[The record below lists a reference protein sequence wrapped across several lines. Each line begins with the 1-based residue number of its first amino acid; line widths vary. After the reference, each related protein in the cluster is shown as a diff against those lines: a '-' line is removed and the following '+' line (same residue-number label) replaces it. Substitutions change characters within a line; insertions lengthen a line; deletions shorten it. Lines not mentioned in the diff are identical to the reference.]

1 MKRRERTSNHLIKC
15 SRNYCDMASEKGIEY
30 KYENEDKDSK
40 IVPENIGCAGNCS
53 PVNVFEESGDSEY
66 DTDLEICP
74 SKESIDED
82 TEYEDDAFI
91 CRRRYLNACVKCD
104 DVTPQSRMIKEM
116 ETTTVNL
123 SKRSLGPAL
132 VKPICIGLVDNL
144 RVENLIL
151 DGVDLG
157 DLGGQYISQLLL
169 DNMVITRLNISG
181 NNLSDDAARHLSV
194 ALATTKTLQHLN
206 LSDNKFGDVSATFL
220 AKGIAKNKSLAM
232 LNLSKNHF
240 AEESGTLIGGALA
253 ENERLE
259 YLDLSWNLIRQKG
272 AVGIFK
278 GVTVNTGLRSLIIS
292 WNGLGYEGSVAI
304 SKSLKEN
311 TTLVELDI
319 SNNRINWDGA
329 VNIAKGLKKNGSL
342 HVLKIGNNPLTTTG
356 AMDIVQAVS
365 ETTSGLR
372 ELDLMNVSVL
382 GETELLAVTIER
394 IRKFKLIHGGVVRT
408 SDKLGER
415 KEREVASIER
425 VMEYMKRLGI
435 RPVELLRAF
444 DKNVMFNVTQAE
456 FVRRLKKSGIQL
468 HTFEM
473 EALAKSIAGRD
484 LNGRSISYNKF
495 VDAVNAQILKERN
508 YRIKKRKEKEKLIQY
523 HKKIMSVQIATD
535 TGSEDDDGDFK
546 SLHSSSRTSLHTAL
560 SIPTQVNKLPPLPL
574 SEKDQPC
581 ARKPVKVLSLC
592 GPLDKTTKIAKPK
605 KSKKKRRKKQP
616 EIKSWMS
623 TSTT

>member
-1 MKRRERTSNHLIKC
+1 MPKTLLEHKSNSPNNCDTSNTF
-15 SRNYCDMASEKGIEY
+15 SRGNLESFIIEK
-30 KYENEDKDSK
+30 
-40 IVPENIGCAGNCS
+40 
-53 PVNVFEESGDSEY
+53 
-66 DTDLEICP
+66 
-74 SKESIDED
+74 
-82 TEYEDDAFI
+82 
-91 CRRRYLNACVKCD
+91 
-104 DVTPQSRMIKEM
+104 
-116 ETTTVNL
+116 
-123 SKRSLGPAL
+123 
-132 VKPICIGLVDNL
+132 
-144 RVENLIL
+144 
-151 DGVDLG
+151 
-157 DLGGQYISQLLL
+157 
-169 DNMVITRLNISG
+169 
-181 NNLSDDAARHLSV
+181 
-194 ALATTKTLQHLN
+194 
-206 LSDNKFGDVSATFL
+206 
-220 AKGIAKNKSLAM
+220 
-232 LNLSKNHF
+232 KNHP
-240 AEESGTLIGGALA
+240 ECSL
-253 ENERLE
+253 NC
-259 YLDLSWNLIRQKG
+259 Q
-272 AVGIFK
+272 IFL
-278 GVTVNTGLRSLIIS
+278 VNTGLRSLIIS

-372 ELDLMNVSVL
+372 ELDLMSRNVSVL

-484 LNGRSISYNKF
+484 LNGRSISYK
-495 VDAVNAQILKERN
+495 
-508 YRIKKRKEKEKLIQY
+508 IKKRKEKEKLIQY